1 MDQAADRCH
10 RIGQTDSVTAWN
22 MIVAGT
28 IDEDIAALIAAKR
41 EIVDAATDGDS
52 SDPDSTSR
60 SILGDLLIRLTE
72 KGLRHD

>member
-1 MDQAADRCH
+1 MRQ
-10 RIGQTDSVTAWN
+10 
-22 MIVAGT
+22 